1 MLTDAPDGASTMAAD
16 APLAALRDQVARL
29 LPRAHVPF
37 SEAPDAALLLLT
49 DGTWVPGVRIES
61 ASFSLTI
68 PALLNAYT
76 TLVATG
82 RAADLAAV
90 VFASAPAEADPH
102 YLSQLPQAPFTRI
115 ADDIFTRGDLSDHQ
129 LPDLGAPMDPFLDA
143 SLRTPREG
151 IELAQ
156 AVSDAAYV
164 PASSFPVGAVLE
176 LDDGR
181 LVPGVNVEHPDW
193 ARILC
198 AERNALGT
206 ARSYGRTD
214 FRTLFLSCPHDPHG
228 SPCGA
233 CRQLLAE
240 LAPDLRLWM
249 DRGSDDPEAQTPRA
263 LLPGSF
269 QGAALLRTS

>member
-1 MLTDAPDGASTMAAD
+1 MLTDAPDGACVMAAD
-16 APLAALRDQVARL
+16 APLDALREQVKRL

-37 SEAPDAALLLLT
+37 SETPDAALLLLK
-49 DGTWVPGVRIES
+49 DGTWVPGVRVES

-68 PALLNAYT
+68 PAVLNAYT
-76 TLVATG
+76 TLAAAERTGDIVAVAVAKSPSDG
-82 RAADLAAV
+82 DRQYLA
-90 VFASAPAEADPH
+90 
-102 YLSQLPQAPFTRI
+102 QLPDGPFTRV
-115 ADDIFTRGDLSDHQ
+115 ADDVFVREGISEHQ
-129 LPDLGAPMDPFLDA
+129 LPSLDAPMNPFVDG
-143 SLRTPREG
+143 SLHTPREG
-151 IELAQ
+151 IELAR
-156 AVSDAAYV
+156 AVSERAYV

-198 AERNALGT
+198 AERNAIGT
-206 ARSYGRTD
+206 VQSYGLGPPER
-214 FRTLFLSCPHDPHG
+214 LYLSCLEAADG
-228 SPCGA
+228 TPCGA
-233 CRQLLAE
+233 CRQVLSE

-249 DRGSDDPEAQTPRA
+249 DRGSNDPEEQTPRA